1 MLWSKIKQDKKQ
13 KTLEEVTVEQQYE
26 WRVWNRWLSESKACQ
41 TERKSSSKT
50 SRYNKQASESAVEW
64 ARESRRRCGWRVKLE
79 PFYIWLPREQFAII
93 RTVIKSHTGC
103 LWAVRQICYKIQ
115 CPPPTLLLWSDLEY
129 AMSLISFFLRDSQS
143 QEYITHS
150 ETFTVKCPFIHVK
163 LICHGIPLH
172 NTFVNFKIYWNRVI
186 QKSTPS
192 VGFFPLHLWLCA

>member
-26 WRVWNRWLSESKACQ
+26 WRVWNRWLSKSKACQ

-79 PFYIWLPREQFAII
+79 PFYIWLPRDQFAII
-93 RTVIKSHTGC
+93 RIVIKSHTVC

-115 CPPPTLLLWSDLEY
+115 CPPPRQLYYFGQIWNMLCPWFLSFLEIH
-129 AMSLISFFLRDSQS
+129 SHKSILHILKLSQ
-143 QEYITHS
+143 
-150 ETFTVKCPFIHVK
+150 
-163 LICHGIPLH
+163 
-172 NTFVNFKIYWNRVI
+172 
-186 QKSTPS
+186 
-192 VGFFPLHLWLCA
+192 

>member
-1 MLWSKIKQDKKQ
+1 MN
-13 KTLEEVTVEQQYE
+13 EGFE
-26 WRVWNRWLSESKACQ
+26 NRWLSESKACQ

-50 SRYNKQASESAVEW
+50 SRYNKQASESAGMSQGEKEV
-64 ARESRRRCGWRVKLE
+64 RLESQAGTIL
-79 PFYIWLPREQFAII
+79 YMTSQEQFAII

-115 CPPPTLLLWSDLEY
+115 CPPPPLYYFGQDLEY

-163 LICHGIPLH
+163 LICHGIPLCITH
-172 NTFVNFKIYWNRVI
+172 LLTLRLLKQGDSEIKYH
-186 QKSTPS
+186 QSAS
-192 VGFFPLHLWLCA
+192 FPLHLWLCA